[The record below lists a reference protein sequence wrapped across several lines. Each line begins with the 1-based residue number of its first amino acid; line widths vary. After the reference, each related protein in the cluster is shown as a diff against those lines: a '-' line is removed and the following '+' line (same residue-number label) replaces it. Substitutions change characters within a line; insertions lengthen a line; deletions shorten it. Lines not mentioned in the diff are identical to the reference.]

1 MTQKKRQ
8 KKILQRLIQKEDL
21 ILQQFLVEKNQII
34 KEKNAK
40 IQIINEKKDA
50 LSVELQENYNHY
62 IMDRTVYIS
71 VSLENIKNL
80 QAEVVQL
87 DDKIAA
93 IVEKIVAIKT
103 EKEIKMKS
111 IENIN
116 QQEQKLEEIEEQKE
130 LDRLALTLSRK

>member
-1 MTQKKRQ
+1 MIQKKRQ
-8 KKILQRLIQKEDL
+8 KKILQRLIHTEDL
-21 ILQQFLVEKNQII
+21 SIKQLLLEK
-34 KEKNAK
+34 AK
-40 IQIINEKKDA
+40 IINIKNEKLQLIDA
-50 LSVELQENYNHY
+50 KTNDLSEEMQNNDNDY
-62 IMDRTVYIS
+62 IMDITVYIS
-71 VSLENIKNL
+71 VSLEKIKKL

-93 IVEKIVAIKT
+93 IVEEIVAIKT

-116 QQEQKLEEIEEQKE
+116 QQEQKLAEIEEQKE